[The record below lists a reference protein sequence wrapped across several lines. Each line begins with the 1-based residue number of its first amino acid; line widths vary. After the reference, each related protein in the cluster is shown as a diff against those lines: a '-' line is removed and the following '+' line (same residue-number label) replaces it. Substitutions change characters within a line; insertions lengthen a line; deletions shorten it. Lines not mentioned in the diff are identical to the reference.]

1 MIVLREFGRG
11 EAEKLVTD
19 QENYRSDNFVVL
31 GEWVVKSISIG
42 VPKGRLD
49 PRLVH
54 RAKGSQISKIIK
66 FIRIAVTHLNHL
78 SLYVSQVAW

>member
-1 MIVLREFGRG
+1 M
-11 EAEKLVTD
+11 
-19 QENYRSDNFVVL
+19 
-31 GEWVVKSISIG
+31 G

-49 PRLVH
+49 PRLTH
-54 RAKGSQISKIIK
+54 RAKGSQIQKLIK